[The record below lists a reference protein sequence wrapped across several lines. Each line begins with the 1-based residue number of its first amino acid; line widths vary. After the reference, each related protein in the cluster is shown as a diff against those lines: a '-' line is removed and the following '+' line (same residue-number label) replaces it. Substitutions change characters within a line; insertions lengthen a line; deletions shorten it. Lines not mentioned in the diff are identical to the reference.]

1 MDLVKE
7 LNDKQL
13 EAVTTN
19 DKYVRIIAGA
29 GSGKTRVLTYRIAYL
44 ISEMHVDPYNILAI
58 TFTNKVANE
67 MKSRMSSLVEGVNL
81 NDLRIS
87 TFHAR
92 CAYFLRHEIKVFDF
106 PSSFMILDDSDQERL
121 VKNIGAVFGYRKSDE
136 KVDRALNFIRFNK
149 MEGKL
154 PSDLVKD
161 KLSPQD
167 KDSYDFFVEYEKK
180 KNEMFELDFD
190 DLIIYAV
197 RILDSF
203 EEIRD
208 KYSSRYRFILVDE
221 FQDTD
226 DQQYQLLKMLC
237 GSDTSLMVVG
247 DPDQT
252 IYTWRGANQRIIMK
266 IDEDFS
272 PMKTIILNQNY
283 RSTASILNA
292 SNQLIAK
299 NKERIPKDLFTIE
312 GNGEPIVF
320 SCYNDGVTEANG
332 IASTILSM
340 KKKDPSVNF
349 SDFAI
354 LYRSS
359 YLSLPV
365 EKAMTANKISY
376 AVYGG
381 TRFYERKEVK
391 DCIAYFRLIVNPLDD
406 ISFQRI
412 VNVPSRKIGEVSQN
426 ALISEARE
434 AGLSIE
440 NYIREIHRH
449 DTSLTSRV
457 INPLNDLFEKMDKAR
472 NRLSLNFEATSAV
485 LQDFLEEIGYFHFMT
500 EDDEM
505 RDKVDN
511 VKTLIEDI
519 KNFTKDNPNG
529 KLLDY
534 LENVSLLSSQDEI
547 ADIDK
552 TVLMTVHTAKGLE
565 FKYVFVIGMA
575 EGVFPNYRASLENS
589 SAKMEEERRLAYVA
603 FTRAKK
609 KLFLSYNKSYSAVA
623 QGYLRPSKFLKEA
636 GIEVSNDLNY
646 QGFHTENDRGG
657 ERNVYRS
664 RFMYGAIKE
673 EKSRDRSKN
682 VIDVDTDNGIKWCV
696 GDIALHRAFG
706 EGKVISVEGDIIDVD
721 FVDFGVK
728 KLLANHPM
736 LSKKKDGAHE

>member
-1 MDLVKE
+1 MDLIKE

-13 EAVTTN
+13 EAVTTKV
-19 DKYVRIIAGA
+19 KYVRIVAGA

-67 MKSRMSSLVEGVNL
+67 MKSRMCSLVDGIDL
-81 NDLRIS
+81 SDLRIS
-87 TFHAR
+87 TFHAW
-92 CAYFLRHEIKVFDF
+92 CAYFLRHEIKVLDF
-106 PSSFMILDDSDQERL
+106 PSSFMILDDTDQERL

-154 PSDLVKD
+154 PSDLAKD
-161 KLSPQD
+161 KLPPQD

-197 RILDSF
+197 RILASF
-203 EEIRD
+203 EEIRN
-208 KYSSRYRFILVDE
+208 KYSLRYRFILVDE

-272 PMKTIILNQNY
+272 PMDTIILNQNY

-299 NKERIPKDLFTIE
+299 NKERIPKDLFTIQ
-312 GNGEPIVF
+312 GNGEPIIF
-320 SCYNDGVTEANG
+320 NCYNDGAGEANG

-340 KKKDPSVNF
+340 KKKDPSVKF

-365 EKAMTANKISY
+365 EKALTANKIPY

-412 VNVPSRKIGEVSQN
+412 VNVPSRKIGDVSQN

-440 NYIREIHRH
+440 TYIREIHRH
-449 DTSLTSRV
+449 DTTLTSRV
-457 INPLNDLFEKMDKAR
+457 INSLNDLLEKMDKTR
-472 NRLSLNFEATSAV
+472 DRLSLNLEATSAV

-519 KNFTKDNPNG
+519 KNFTKDNPDG
-529 KLLDY
+529 KLIDY

-589 SAKMEEERRLAYVA
+589 IAKMEEERRLAYVA

-609 KLFLSYNKSYSAVA
+609 KLFLSYNRSYSAVA

-636 GIEVSNDLNY
+636 GIEVKNDLNY
-646 QGFHTENDRGG
+646 QGFHTEDDRGG
-657 ERNVYRS
+657 ERSVYRS

-682 VIDVDTDNGIKWCV
+682 VIDVNTDNGIKWRV

-706 EGKVISVEGDIIDVD
+706 EGKVILVEGDIIDVD
-721 FVDFGVK
+721 FADFGVK